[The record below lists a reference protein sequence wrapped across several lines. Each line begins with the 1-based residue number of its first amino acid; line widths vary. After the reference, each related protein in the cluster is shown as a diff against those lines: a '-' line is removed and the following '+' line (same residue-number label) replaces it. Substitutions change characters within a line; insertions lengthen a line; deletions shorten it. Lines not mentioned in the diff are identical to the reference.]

1 MTMTNMAFQVHINKR
16 VKTNDK
22 IQLPIDALLE
32 QYQDQSVSSF
42 VQSKYFIVL
51 YQARCQHSFVR
62 IQVQQNFSNVLSH
75 VLCRFYYHLHQ
86 NGVSKSTIRS

>member
-1 MTMTNMAFQVHINKR
+1 MTYMAFQVHINKR

-51 YQARCQHSFVR
+51 YLSKMPTFLR
-62 IQVQQNFSNVLSH
+62 ILVQQNFSNVLFH

-86 NGVSKSTIRS
+86 NGVSKSAIRL

>member
-51 YQARCQHSFVR
+51 YPARCQHSFV
-62 IQVQQNFSNVLSH
+62 
-75 VLCRFYYHLHQ
+75 Y
-86 NGVSKSTIRS
+86 

>member
-1 MTMTNMAFQVHINKR
+1 MTNVVFQVHINKR

-42 VQSKYFIVL
+42 VHSEYFITSNTYMSIFV
-51 YQARCQHSFVR
+51 QH
-62 IQVQQNFSNVLSH
+62 IFSYVH
-75 VLCRFYYHLHQ
+75 FRVLCRFYYYLHQ
-86 NGVSKSTIRS
+86 NGVSKITIRS